1 MPVIKLLIC
10 NLSFFALFSMHTAYA
25 DSDGEQTPDAEQTFI
40 TKLVQEYGFS
50 ADEVRQQLSS
60 AVKNDDILKAISR
73 PWEAK
78 PWYKYQPIFLTE
90 KRLSKGLEFWQT
102 HQSVLQRA
110 EQKFGIPAEIIV
122 AIIGVESFYGT
133 YTGTYSALDALYT
146 LGFYYPRRG
155 TFFRKEL
162 AELFVL
168 AREEQFSLDELTS
181 SYAGALGWGQ
191 FIPSSYRYYAIDF
204 DGDGRRDLLN
214 NPVDAIGSVANYF
227 SRHGW
232 QKNQPVAFPVTVENS
247 QYQGFIAKGLK
258 YKDTFGQLE
267 TAGIQL
273 DQQAAR
279 QFSLPQSQNKW
290 QQVAG
295 TSDAKLF
302 EFEQA
307 TQAEYWLGLKNFYV
321 ITRYNHSPLY
331 AMAVYQFSLQL
342 SHARRQQGEALPLSS
357 NIELKP

>member
-1 MPVIKLLIC
+1 MPVMKLLIFT
-10 NLSFFALFSMHTAYA
+10 LSFFALLSMHTVYGA
-25 DSDGEQTPDAEQTFI
+25 DKQAHNAEQDFT
-40 TKLVQEYGFS
+40 TKLVQEHGFS
-50 ADEVRQQLSS
+50 ADEVRQQLSGAS
-60 AVKNDDILKAISR
+60 KNDDILKAISR

-78 PWYKYQPIFLTE
+78 PWYQYRPIFLTE
-90 KRLSKGLEFWQT
+90 KRLFKGLEFWQT

-110 EQKFGIPAEIIV
+110 EQQFGIPAEIIV

-133 YTGTYSALDALYT
+133 YTGSYSALDALYT

-168 AREEQFSLDELTS
+168 AREEKFSLGELTS

-204 DGDGRRDLLN
+204 DGDGRRDLLH

-232 QKNQPVAFPVTVENS
+232 QKNQSVAFPVNVKDS
-247 QYQGFIAKGLK
+247 QYHTFLTKGLK
-258 YKDTFGQLE
+258 YKNTFGQLE
-267 TAGIQL
+267 TTGIQL
-273 DQQAAR
+273 DQQAAKE
-279 QFSLPQSQNKW
+279 FLLPHSEEKW
-290 QQVAG
+290 QQVAN
-295 TSDAKLF
+295 TADAKLF
-302 EFEQA
+302 EFEQP
-307 TQAEYWLGLKNFYV
+307 TETEYWLGLKNFYV

-342 SHARRQQGEALPLSS
+342 SHARQRQAETIALST
-357 NIELKP
+357 NIEAKP

>member
-1 MPVIKLLIC
+1 VHTIKSLIC
-10 NLSFFALFSMHTAYA
+10 NIPLLALFLMHPVYA
-25 DSDGEQTPDAEQTFI
+25 DSKQPPDAEQSFT
-40 TKLVQEYGFS
+40 TELVEKYGFS

-60 AVKNDDILKAISR
+60 AVKNDDVLTAISR

-78 PWYKYQPIFLTE
+78 PWHKYQPIFLTE
-90 KRLSKGLEFWQT
+90 KRLTKGLEFWQT
-102 HQSVLQRA
+102 HHKALQRA
-110 EQKFGIPAEIIV
+110 EQQFGIPAGIIV
-122 AIIGVESFYGT
+122 AIIGIESFYGS

-146 LGFYYPRRG
+146 LGFYYPRRS

-168 AREEQFSLDELTS
+168 AREENFSLNELTS

-204 DGDGRRDLLN
+204 DGDGHRDLLN

-232 QKNQPVAFPVTVENS
+232 QKNQPVAFPVTVKNS
-247 QYQGFIAKGLK
+247 EYHKFIAKGLK
-258 YKDTFGQLE
+258 YKDTFGQLK
-267 TAGIQL
+267 TAAIQL
-273 DQQAAR
+273 DQQAAK
-279 QFSLPQSQNKW
+279 QFSLSHSQDKW
-290 QQVAG
+290 QQVAD

-302 EFEQA
+302 EFEQP

-342 SHARRQQGEALPLSS
+342 SHARQQQDKAHGLSS

>member
-10 NLSFFALFSMHTAYA
+10 NLSFFALFSMHTA
-25 DSDGEQTPDAEQTFI
+25 DGEPAPSAEQVFT

-50 ADEVRQQLSS
+50 ANEVRQQLSN
-60 AVKNDDILKAISR
+60 ANKNEDVLKAISR

-78 PWYKYQPIFLTE
+78 PWYQYQPIFLTE
-90 KRLSKGLEFWQT
+90 KRLKKGMEFWQT
-102 HQSVLQRA
+102 HQRALQRA
-110 EQKFGIPAEIIV
+110 EQQFGIPAEIIV

-146 LGFYYPRRG
+146 LGFHYPRRG

-168 AREEQFSLDELTS
+168 AREEQFSLSELNS

-232 QKNQPVAFPVTVENS
+232 QKNQPVAFPVNVEDS
-247 QYQGFIAKGLK
+247 QYQQFIAKGLK
-258 YKDTFGQLE
+258 YKETFGQLE
-267 TAGIQL
+267 TAGLQL

-279 QFSLPQSQNKW
+279 QFSLERPLDKW

-307 TQAEYWLGLKNFYV
+307 SHAEYWLGLKNFYV

-342 SHARRQQGEALPLSS
+342 GHAWRQQTEALTPSA

>member
-1 MPVIKLLIC
+1 VPDIKALIC
-10 NLSFFALFSMHTAYA
+10 NLSLFALFSMQSVYA
-25 DSDGEQTPDAEQTFI
+25 NGEPAPDAEQIFT
-40 TKLVQEYGFS
+40 TKLVQEHGFS
-50 ADEVRQQLSS
+50 ADEVRQQLSK
-60 AVKNDDILKAISR
+60 AVKNDDILNAISR

-78 PWYKYQPIFLTE
+78 PWHEYHPIFLTE
-90 KRLSKGLEFWQT
+90 KRLTKGLEFWQT
-102 HQSVLQRA
+102 HHKALQRA
-110 EQKFGIPAEIIV
+110 EQQFGIPAEIIV

-146 LGFYYPRRG
+146 LGFYYPRRS

-168 AREEQFSLDELTS
+168 AREEKFSLNELNS

-232 QKNQPVAFPVTVENS
+232 QKNQPVAFPITVGNS
-247 QYQGFIAKGLK
+247 EYHKFIANDLK
-258 YKDTFGQLE
+258 YKDTFGQLK

-279 QFSLPQSQNKW
+279 EFFLPHPQDKW
-290 QQVAG
+290 QQIAG

-302 EFEQA
+302 KFEQPK
-307 TQAEYWLGLKNFYV
+307 QAEYWLGLKNFYV

-342 SHARRQQGEALPLSS
+342 SHAQQQQDEDPVLSS
-357 NIELKP
+357 KTKLKP